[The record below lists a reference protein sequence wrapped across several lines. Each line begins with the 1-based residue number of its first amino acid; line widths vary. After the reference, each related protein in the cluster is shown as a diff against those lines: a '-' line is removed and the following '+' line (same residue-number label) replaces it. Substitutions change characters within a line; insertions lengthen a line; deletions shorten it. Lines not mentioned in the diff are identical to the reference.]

1 MAKVNGGIVLHD
13 SVLDLMI
20 QIELH
25 QSVETGHVKGCVL
38 LEYFQ
43 NIVANFVVKLVV
55 FN

>member
-1 MAKVNGGIVLHD
+1 MLHD
-13 SVLDLMI
+13 SELDLMI

-25 QSVETGHVKGCVL
+25 QSVEAGHVNGCAL